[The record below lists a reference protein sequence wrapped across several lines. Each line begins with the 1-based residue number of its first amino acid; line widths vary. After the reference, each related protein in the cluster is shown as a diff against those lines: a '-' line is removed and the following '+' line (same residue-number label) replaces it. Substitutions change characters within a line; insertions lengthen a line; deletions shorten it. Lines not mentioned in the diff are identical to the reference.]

1 MPSAHCG
8 ALVEAM
14 PGAEARSEEPMPQ
27 RGAEAGR
34 SEAAVAAATRSRGR
48 DLRLYVRVH
57 DDCID
62 GGVRRVFMMLTDGP
76 SDESTIG

>member
-1 MPSAHCG
+1 M
-8 ALVEAM
+8 L
-14 PGAEARSEEPMPQ
+14 Q
-27 RGAEAGR
+27 RGVEAGR

-62 GGVRRVFMMLTDGP
+62 GGVRRVFMMLTTGLQTSRPLVSGDFLRA
-76 SDESTIG
+76 